1 MHRLPET
8 LYLAFPFRVTPA
20 GPRTS
25 GRRAHVREQIQ
36 QVLFTDP
43 GERVFR
49 PHFGA
54 GARRLVFEPNSAA
67 LSELTQ
73 KRLSAALMDAVQGE
87 VDPRT
92 LEVDVHPD
100 EERLQIVVSYQLAT
114 LSATESHVV
123 AVTPGQADG

>member
-25 GRRAHVREQIQ
+25 GRRDHVREQIEQ
-36 QVLFTDP
+36 LLFTDP

-49 PHFGA
+49 PQFGA
-54 GARRLVFEPNSAA
+54 GARRLVFEPNSSA
-67 LSELTQ
+67 LSELTR

-92 LEVDVHPD
+92 LEVDVRPD

-114 LSATESHVV
+114 ISAAESHVV
-123 AVTPGQADG
+123 AVATEPADG